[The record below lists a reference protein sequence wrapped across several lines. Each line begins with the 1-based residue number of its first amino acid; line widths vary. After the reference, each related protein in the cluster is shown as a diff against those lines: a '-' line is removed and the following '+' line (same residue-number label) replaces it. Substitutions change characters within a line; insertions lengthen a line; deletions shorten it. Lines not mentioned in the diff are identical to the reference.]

1 MLFRSKNGDQDSP
14 DPYVIEYNCRMGDP
28 ETEVVL
34 PRINNDLVAL
44 FQSVAEGKLSGQKI
58 ETDPRTAVTVMMVS
72 GGYPEAY
79 EKGKV
84 ISGLE
89 EVTESLVFHA
99 GTKAQVK
106 SHIPI
111 AIGTK
116 VKSEQPEGQRDN
128 SEVITSGGREIGR
141 AHV

>member
-1 MLFRSKNGDQDSP
+1 MLFRS
-14 DPYVIEYNCRMGDP
+14 
-28 ETEVVL
+28 
-34 PRINNDLVAL
+34 
-44 FQSVAEGKLSGQKI
+44 
-58 ETDPRTAVTVMMVS
+58 
-72 GGYPEAY
+72 
-79 EKGKV
+79 
-84 ISGLE
+84 E

-128 SEVITSGGREIGR
+128 SEVITSGGRVLAVTSFGRNISEAAAYSYRSISKISFEKMNYRKDIGKDLM
-141 AHV
+141 AFEKGVATA